1 MALILLKRLVWKV
14 DLGNFNSVFIQVF
27 GSSANDVVLTED
39 QKKILEATRKKESKV
54 LPVTPVVQAPDL
66 GSLLL
71 ANVLQSQ
78 QAGGSAGSNLLALL
92 GAGKKTQV
100 KRRTIDKSEHLC
112 FRCQQVGHWATDEIC
127 PKYKKKDEEEK

>member
-1 MALILLKRLVWKV
+1 M
-14 DLGNFNSVFIQVF
+14 F
-27 GSSANDVVLTED
+27 LTED
-39 QKKILEATRKKESKV
+39 QKKILEATRKKETKV
-54 LPVTPVVQAPDL
+54 LPSVSPGVQADL

-78 QAGGSAGSNLLALL
+78 QAGGSASSNHLALL
-92 GAGKKTQV
+92 GGGKKV
-100 KRRTIDKSEHLC
+100 PAKRRPIDKSEHLC

>member
-1 MALILLKRLVWKV
+1 MILT
-14 DLGNFNSVFIQVF
+14 D
-27 GSSANDVVLTED
+27 D
-39 QKKILEATRKKESKV
+39 QKKILEATRKKETKV
-54 LPVTPVVQAPDL
+54 LPSVSPGVQAPDL
-66 GSLLL
+66 GSLML

-92 GAGKKTQV
+92 GAGKKAPA
-100 KRRTIDKSEHLC
+100 KRRPIDKSEHLC

>member
-1 MALILLKRLVWKV
+1 M
-14 DLGNFNSVFIQVF
+14 
-27 GSSANDVVLTED
+27 LTED
-39 QKKILEATRKKESKV
+39 QKKILEANRKKETKV
-54 LPVTPVVQAPDL
+54 PSASQGVLAPDL

-92 GAGKKTQV
+92 GAGKKLPA

-112 FRCQQVGHWATDEIC
+112 FRCQQVGHWATDEVC
-127 PKYKKKDEEEK
+127 PKYKKKDEEGK